1 MANTIRFKRR
11 SGTTGAPSTLWQA
24 EPAYNEFDHI
34 LYLGEGTGG
43 SGGSATTIIPIA
55 GPGGFVTRGIAGT
68 AQTIDGLKTFTSNV
82 AVNAANLDSTSSSFS
97 ILGTPTTINA
107 GALATAFNIGATTG
121 TTTVRNDLHVN
132 GSFTIAG
139 TTTFT
144 GNVEVVQNLVV
155 DSGNILTSSLTG
167 NIFDTTAT
175 TLNIG
180 GAATAVNIGS
190 TSGKTYI
197 KNANT
202 SIAGFLSA
210 EASARIAGN
219 LAVNGGTVTTSA
231 SSLSLFN
238 TNATTVTAF
247 QNGTNINIGAVT
259 GATKINN
266 ANTEIVGFLSVDSDA
281 RITGDLAVNG
291 GDLTS
296 TSSTFNIASSSTA
309 VNIGAATGTTTVK
322 NNLAVDGESTFSSN
336 AEFAQDVTIQGDL
349 TVNGNFTTINSTTV
363 SVDDKNLELGA
374 TTTPTNATANGG
386 GITLLAG
393 VDGDKSIIW
402 DSANANWTSSENWN
416 IASGKVFKI
425 NNVDVLSST
434 TLGSTVVN
442 SSLTSVGTITSGTWH
457 GSTIAAIYGGTG
469 ISSYTKGDM
478 LWADSGTTLAQ
489 LAIGTYD
496 ATNDVGQ
503 MLQVGPSNT
512 VRWTNTIDG
521 GTY

>member
-1 MANTIRFKRR
+1 MANTIRIKRR
-11 SGTTGAPSTLWQA
+11 SGLTGAPSSLWGA
-24 EPAYNEFDHI
+24 ELAYNEFDHI
-34 LYLGEGTGG
+34 LYIGEGTGG
-43 SGGSATTIIPIA
+43 SGGTATTIVPIA
-55 GPGGFVTRGIAGT
+55 GSGAFVTINTDQNIGGKKI
-68 AQTIDGLKTFTSNV
+68 FTSNV
-82 AVNAANLDSTSSSFS
+82 AINADSLTSTSSTFS
-97 ILGTPTTINA
+97 VLPTSTTINV
-107 GALATAFNIGATTG
+107 GALATALNLGSTSG
-121 TTTVRNDLHVN
+121 TTTVRNDLQVN
-132 GSFTIAG
+132 GDFNIAG

-144 GNVEVVQNLVV
+144 GNVEVVGILSV
-155 DSGNILTSSLTG
+155 DSGIIASTATEGSIFNNDVPNISIGGGASTIDIGALTG
-167 NIFDTTAT
+167 VTT
-175 TLNIG
+175 IH
-180 GAATAVNIGS
+180 
-190 TSGKTYI
+190 
-197 KNANT
+197 NANT
-202 SIAGFLSA
+202 HIIGFLSVDA
-210 EASARIAGN
+210 AAKIGGN
-219 LAVNGGTVTTSA
+219 LAVNGTELTTTS
-231 SSLSLFN
+231 STLNVFN
-238 TNATTVTAF
+238 TNATTVGAF
-247 QNGTNINIGAVT
+247 LNATYISL
-259 GATKINN
+259 GATSGETHVRNDLTVAGTLEVTSGTTLTGN
-266 ANTEIVGFLSVDSDA
+266 LSVNGGTLNSSANTFNLLDTTTEIVV
-281 RITGDLAVNG
+281 
-291 GDLTS
+291 
-296 TSSTFNIASSSTA
+296 
-309 VNIGAATGTTTVK
+309 GATTGTTTVR
-322 NNLAVDGESTFSSN
+322 NNFIVDGESTFNSN

-425 NNVDVLSST
+425 NNVNVLSST

-496 ATNDVGQ
+496 ATNGVGQ